1 MQFVLVAL
9 GGFAAFYTELVI
21 FQPEFGYNVTFPA
34 GTATI
39 FCDTEMAL
47 SGNAVDRFASLLCRP
62 VIGGA
67 GCAHAYRLLLFGE

>member
-21 FQPEFGYNVTFPA
+21 FQPEFSYNVTFPA

-47 SGNAVDRFASLLCRP
+47 SGNAEDRFASPLRRT

-67 GCAHAYRLLLFGE
+67 G